1 MEEKQREGNHRL
13 QMRERSQG
21 CVTGVKDVVAFDEG
35 EISLITSSGMLT
47 IKGKEL
53 HVTRLD
59 LEKQEVDLAGH
70 IDSLVY
76 SQGKI
81 KEKEGMMKRLFR

>member
-1 MEEKQREGNHRL
+1 
-13 QMRERSQG
+13 
-21 CVTGVKDVVAFDEG
+21 
-35 EISLITSSGMLT
+35 MLT

-59 LEKQEVDLAGH
+59 LEKQEVDLAGQ

>member
-35 EISLITSSGMLT
+35 EMFVDGAPTFQYDENDWE
-47 IKGKEL
+47 EL
-53 HVTRLD
+53 RARACL
-59 LEKQEVDLAGH
+59 Q
-70 IDSLVY
+70 S
-76 SQGKI
+76 
-81 KEKEGMMKRLFR
+81 KEKNSM